1 MFDPIIIL
9 YILTIAL
16 RDSTPNLLTPPQVSP
31 LVLGVFI
38 CGVLI
43 GLIASTYLLNALA
56 LRAFDRTGSRRV
68 IQQIDRLSS
77 ISKFLLAAHWISS
90 VFWLDWL
97 GIVRSGVGD
106 VVLLDELLAV
116 LPFLFALF
124 ALYGLGH
131 GIQTRLQ
138 EAVMARWL
146 DQGLPIPSP
155 PSYAVYVIEAIR
167 HRAAIILVPVCI
179 LTATSEGLE
188 RLFARL
194 TLRYPEYAES
204 EWSILAPELAQL
216 VLAGGV
222 LCLMPILLRCVWR
235 TSSLPQCRTRQR
247 LETMCREQGV
257 RVRDI
262 LVWHTRSGML
272 NGALIGVLPWV
283 RYILLTEALI
293 ERLPGEQLEA
303 VMAHEIAHARRH
315 HLPWLLGAMVGVV
328 TVCTTGLWLLLR
340 PTLMQIEDHQQR
352 MFWSDTAVGL
362 SIGVALVCAFFLF
375 GWISRKFER
384 QADAFATQ
392 HLSGVRFNRR
402 HPHPTDR
409 CQIISGRAAN
419 AMQQA
424 LATVAESSGMRPER
438 FTFRHGSIAG
448 RQRAIGRLVG
458 RPALRLP
465 IDRVVWRIKA
475 ATVLVLGCAVAVSA
489 VQWNIEQ
496 AEREEAK
503 ARADAIDQVVDQ
515 WLRDNGLHVWFT
527 PSLTPETDREP

>member
-16 RDSTPNLLTPPQVSP
+16 RDSTPNLFTPPQVSP

-43 GLIASTYLLNALA
+43 GLIASAYLLNALA
-56 LRAFDRTGSRRV
+56 LRAFDRTGSRAM
-68 IQQIDRLSS
+68 IQRIDRIGS
-77 ISKFLLAAHWISS
+77 ISKSLLAAHWISS
-90 VFWLDWL
+90 MFWLDWL
-97 GIVRSGVGD
+97 GIVRSWVGD

-116 LPFLFALF
+116 LPFLLALF
-124 ALYGLGH
+124 ALYGLSH

-138 EAVMARWL
+138 EAVMTRWL

-155 PSYAVYVIEAIR
+155 PSYGTYVIEAIR
-167 HRAAIILVPVCI
+167 HRAVIILVPVCI
-179 LTATSEGLE
+179 LTASSEGIE

-194 TLRYPEYAES
+194 SLRHPEYAES
-204 EWSILAPELAQL
+204 EWNLLAPELAQL

-222 LCLMPILLRCVWR
+222 LCFMPILLRCVWR
-235 TSSLPQCRTRQR
+235 TSSLPRCRTRQR

-283 RYILLTEALI
+283 RYILLTESLI
-293 ERLPGEQLEA
+293 ETLPEEQLEA

-315 HLPWLLGAMVGVV
+315 HLPWLLAAMVGVV

-340 PTLMQIEDHQQR
+340 PALMRIEDQQR
-352 MFWSDTAVGL
+352 VFWSDTAVGL

-402 HPHPTDR
+402 RPPPTDR
-409 CQIISGRAAN
+409 CPIISGYAAN

-424 LATVAESSGMRPER
+424 LATVAASSGMRPER

-448 RQRAIGRLVG
+448 RQRAIERLVG
-458 RPALRLP
+458 QPALRLP
-465 IDRVVWRIKA
+465 IDRMVWRIKA
-475 ATVLVLGCAVAVSA
+475 AIVLVLGCAIAVSA
-489 VQWNIEQ
+489 LQWHIEQ

-503 ARADAIDQVVDQ
+503 ARADAIDQAVNQ
-515 WLRDNGLHVWFT
+515 WLRDNGLHVWFVPDLDPQQDRT
-527 PSLTPETDREP
+527 P